1 MSETRGYKG
10 RILVGIAMLIA
21 SGTGAQAQTVA
32 EYSRRVDSL
41 GRVWQIEQRAEHP
54 LDTVR
59 VRPLP
64 SDTVRVGRLVVLADS
79 AQVQLARST
88 AERLA
93 PFVEQRFGSYADR
106 LRRSPIVLRTQLV
119 RPDDKDMVESGVLD
133 SHGAL
138 QTLTLEPADSK
149 QLARSWQYKIASVLS
164 ADLPSEIRD
173 WLGSGLAPAG
183 PDRSTWHQGRVG
195 LALSGT
201 LASRECAAGAVAR
214 CVQALGL
221 TPVADPA
228 FALYDAAGRQ
238 KMIAEKGRA
247 LRDDDSTAFDRCVRA
262 NQYAAC
268 DSIARSMPPEL
279 VPMALPWSA
288 RSTVLEYALVKGGRG
303 AFDRMVAT
311 PGGMRDRLEAASG
324 ESADSLV
331 GQWRAAIMD
340 APENA
345 PSLDGETAISSLLW
359 AALCGG
365 LALRSSR
372 WR

>member
-1 MSETRGYKG
+1 MKCVL
-10 RILVGIAMLIA
+10 IVIPMLIVGGEA
-21 SGTGAQAQTVA
+21 VRAQTVA

-41 GRVWQIEQRAEHP
+41 GRVWQIEQRAEHAR
-54 LDTVR
+54 DTVR
-59 VRPLP
+59 VRVLP
-64 SDTVRVGRLVVLADS
+64 SDTIRIDQLVVLADS
-79 AQVQLARST
+79 AHVQLARAI

-93 PFVEQRFGSYADR
+93 PLVRQRFGSFADR
-106 LRRSPIVLRTQLV
+106 LSRTPIVLRTQLIQ
-119 RPDDKDMVESGVLD
+119 PGDNDMVESGVVN
-133 SHGAL
+133 SRGVL
-138 QTLTLEPADSK
+138 QALTLEPANSK
-149 QLARSWQYKIASVLS
+149 QLVRSWQYKIASVLS
-164 ADLPSEIRD
+164 ADLPPEIRG
-173 WLGSGLAPAG
+173 WLGSGLAPTA
-183 PDRSTWHQGRVG
+183 PDRRTWHQGRVG

-221 TPVADPA
+221 TPVPNPA
-228 FALYDAAGRQ
+228 FALFDATGRQ
-238 KMIAEKGRA
+238 KMVADERRA
-247 LRDDDSTAFDRCVRA
+247 LRDEDSTTFDRCVRA

-279 VPMALPWSA
+279 VPMALPGSA
-288 RSTVLEYALVKGGRG
+288 RSTVLEYALVKGGSG
-303 AFDRMVAT
+303 AFDRMIAT
-311 PGGMRDRLEAASG
+311 PGGIRDRLEAASG

-331 GQWRAAIMD
+331 RQWRAAVMD

-345 PSLDGETAISSLLW
+345 ASLDGETAISSLLW